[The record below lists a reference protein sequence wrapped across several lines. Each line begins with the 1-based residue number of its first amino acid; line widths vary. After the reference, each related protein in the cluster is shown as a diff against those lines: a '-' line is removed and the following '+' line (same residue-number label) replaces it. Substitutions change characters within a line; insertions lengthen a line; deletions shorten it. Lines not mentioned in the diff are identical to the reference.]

1 MQSHKQNNMNSII
14 SVENLNFSY
23 RNEKLLRDIN
33 FNIEKGD
40 FVGITGANGSG
51 KSTLLKL
58 ILGFLKADSGE
69 IKFAGGRD
77 NFSFGYVPQN
87 NHEKSISFPITAWE
101 IVDMNVSDDENL
113 SLIHI

>member
-1 MQSHKQNNMNSII
+1 MQSHKQNNMNNII

-58 ILGFLKADSGE
+58 ILGFLKALL
-69 IKFAGGRD
+69 F
-77 NFSFGYVPQN
+77 Q
-87 NHEKSISFPITAWE
+87 
-101 IVDMNVSDDENL
+101 
-113 SLIHI
+113 